1 LIEVDGSAHSGSGT
15 LLRYAAAL
23 ATLLGEPLHMTRI
36 RAKRENPGLRP
47 QHLQAIRACC
57 SLSGGQLEGAEV
69 GSPEI
74 FYRPGKAVKG
84 GNFRWDIGTAGST
97 TMLAFTLIPLAL
109 FAKRACRFSIQ
120 GGLFQDFAPSAFHMR
135 EVLIPILRRMGAEVR
150 LEMLRPG
157 YVPKG
162 QGHLILEVKPLNGF
176 LEPFIMNKQGNVKE
190 IWGISLASHLEKE
203 KVAERMATHCQRLL
217 GEQGYPARVEVLSDK
232 AAPQRGAAL
241 FLRADTDTGCL
252 LGADQAGK
260 PGRRSEAIA
269 EFVVGTL
276 IEDLRTQATTDRHLA
291 DQLILFAALAR
302 GTTQFLIP
310 SITEHVEAN
319 LWLVERILGT
329 KFELRGKD
337 LRLEGIGFPKA
348 GIILPSPPD
357 ERKG

>member
-1 LIEVDGSAHSGSGT
+1 MIEIDGSVHSGSGT
-15 LLRYAAAL
+15 LLRYAVAL

-36 RAKRENPGLRP
+36 RAKREKPGLRA
-47 QHLQAIRACC
+47 QHLQAVRACC

-74 FYRPGKAVKG
+74 FYRPGKALKDG
-84 GNFRWDIGTAGST
+84 DFQWDIGTAGST

-109 FAKRACRFSIQ
+109 FAKRPCRFSIR

-162 QGHLILEVKPLNGF
+162 QGHLMVEVKPLNGF
-176 LEPFIMNKQGNVKE
+176 LEPFFMNQQGIVKE

-203 KVAERMATHCQRLL
+203 KVAERMASHCQRLL
-217 GEQGYPARVEVLSDK
+217 GERGYPARVEVLTDK
-232 AAPQRGAAL
+232 TAPQRGAAL
-241 FLRADTDTGCL
+241 FLRAETDTGCL

-269 EFVVGTL
+269 EFVVASL
-276 IEDLRTQATTDRHLA
+276 LEDLRTKATTDRHLA

-310 SITEHVEAN
+310 NRTEHVEAN
-319 LWLVERILGT
+319 LWLVEKILGA
-329 KFELRGKD
+329 KIDLRGKD
-337 LRLEGIGFPKA
+337 LRLEGIGFQKA
-348 GIILPSPPD
+348 PLTLPSPPD
-357 ERKG
+357 GGRG